1 MNEKLKSSVPELLYT
16 FFFGY
21 AALKWRRL
29 IRTLIIIPSVGF
41 LISGIVAGPIVGFY
55 YYPDGGYITNYEED
69 VYSYDCPWSD
79 CDEDFTYNNRYKK
92 EFLIEHFGISDVK
105 YLDGNNFS
113 LLEIGER
120 YYVTDISKEKYLSL
134 KFLEGFRVT
143 FGTIGIFIGLSL
155 VIGLISWLIK
165 PFVVKED

>member
-1 MNEKLKSSVPELLYT
+1 MNLDRTFLLYT

-21 AALKWRRL
+21 AAFKWRRL
-29 IRTLIIIPSVGF
+29 IRTLIIIPSVGG
-41 LISGIVAGPIVGFY
+41 LIIGIVAGPIVGLDY
-55 YYPDGGYITNYEED
+55 NPNRAYITNYEED
-69 VYSYDCPWSD
+69 VYRYDCFG
-79 CDEDFTYNNRYKK
+79 CDDGLTYNKRYKK

-105 YLDGNNFS
+105 YLDRNFS
-113 LLEIGER
+113 LLEIGEE
-120 YYVTDISKEKYLSL
+120 YDVTGISKEERLPL